1 MTRQDLIEHA
11 AYIIT
16 EAPEL
21 KDAHEALYKFYREHY
36 SLYYAGSP
44 ISTLVISCVQRY
56 YWYIDIH
63 VSRDDIEFHLWVM
76 KNCSDSMK
84 CYLNL
89 TRKTNKKNL
98 SGMPNSRNIPS

>member
-11 AYIIT
+11 AHIIT

-21 KDAHEALYKFYREHY
+21 KDAREALYKFYREHY
-36 SLYYAGSP
+36 SLYYAGSQ

-63 VSRDDIEFHLWVM
+63 VSRDDIEFHLWG
-76 KNCSDSMK
+76 DEELFR
-84 CYLNL
+84 LNEML
-89 TRKTNKKNL
+89 FESYAQNK
-98 SGMPNSRNIPS
+98 

>member
-21 KDAHEALYKFYREHY
+21 EDYREALYKFYKEHY
-36 SLYYAGSP
+36 NLYRAGTP
-44 ISTLVISCVQRY
+44 ISILVITCVQRY

-63 VSRDDIEFHLWVM
+63 VSKADIEYHLWGDEELFHLNEM
-76 KNCSDSMK
+76 LFES
-84 CYLNL
+84 Y
-89 TRKTNKKNL
+89 TQNK
-98 SGMPNSRNIPS
+98 

>member
-21 KDAHEALYKFYREHY
+21 KDCREALYGYYEHY
-36 SLYYAGSP
+36 STLYNADSRIVLY
-44 ISTLVISCVQRY
+44 ILKCLQRY

-63 VSRDDIEFHLWVM
+63 VSRDDIQYHLWGDDELF
-76 KNCSDSMK
+76 K
-84 CYLNL
+84 LNEML
-89 TRKTNKKNL
+89 FESYQAECMAKSN
-98 SGMPNSRNIPS
+98 GD

>member
-21 KDAHEALYKFYREHY
+21 KDAREALYKFYREHY

-63 VSRDDIEFHLWVM
+63 VSRNAIEFHIWGDADSFRLNEM
-76 KNCSDSMK
+76 RCESDEH
-84 CYLNL
+84 
-89 TRKTNKKNL
+89 NK
-98 SGMPNSRNIPS
+98 

>member
-21 KDAHEALYKFYREHY
+21 KDAREALYNFYREHY

-44 ISTLVISCVQRY
+44 ISTLVITCVQRY
-56 YWYIDIH
+56 Y
-63 VSRDDIEFHLWVM
+63 
-76 KNCSDSMK
+76 
-84 CYLNL
+84 
-89 TRKTNKKNL
+89 
-98 SGMPNSRNIPS
+98 